1 MTMSGNISGMDSLD
15 MVLQA
20 GSLGVD
26 GVIDVNSLTTQADS
40 VLTLF
45 IDNDVKTR
53 SVVVANTIN
62 IGGTLNYTF
71 SESLY
76 GLKQGD
82 IISVLNAADR
92 LTLSNEHQTSYSLE
106 AILDY
111 YIFEYV
117 FDDNMSG
124 WKVISAKSKQKGTQS
139 SSIMMTSVINAV
151 GNKVTGR
158 LGAISTPVFGVKG
171 KSGGNTFEETG
182 IWGKALYTHA
192 HKSGTNGFKAD
203 AIGGVIGLDGKP
215 AQHLTAGL
223 ALSYS
228 RTDGDTKESNADID
242 TYAAFLYGKYE
253 QTEKL
258 SYSAV
263 VGYGLS
269 QFKMSDSLDFDAHF
283 ANIQGYVDYV
293 LGKGFVL
300 QGGARYVYAHQ
311 EKYNVGNTTY
321 KTNDTDTLTA
331 VLGGSY
337 NYAQSRWFAQARL
350 TAIYDLVSDKGDF
363 KAIASG
369 MSLYMDGERLHRFGA
384 EAGVTAGFRTNKW
397 SFELGY
403 DAQIRKDYNDQTLS
417 LKAGYQF

>member
-1 MTMSGNISGMDSLD
+1 M
-15 MVLQA
+15 
-20 GSLGVD
+20 
-26 GVIDVNSLTTQADS
+26 
-40 VLTLF
+40 
-45 IDNDVKTR
+45 
-53 SVVVANTIN
+53 
-62 IGGTLNYTF
+62 
-71 SESLY
+71 
-76 GLKQGD
+76 
-82 IISVLNAADR
+82 
-92 LTLSNEHQTSYSLE
+92 SYSLE
-106 AILDY
+106 SILDY
-111 YIFEYV
+111 YKFEYI
-117 FDDNMSG
+117 FDEQYNMSG
-124 WKVISAKSKQKGTQS
+124 WKVVSAESKQKGAQS
-139 SSIMMTSVINAV
+139 SSAMVTSVINAI

-158 LGAISTPVFGVKG
+158 LGAVTTPVSGIKG
-171 KSGGNTFEETG
+171 KSGGNTFKETG

-228 RTDGDTKESNADID
+228 RTAADAGESDTDID

-269 QFKMSDSLDFDAHF
+269 QFKMPASLDFDAHF

-311 EKYNVGNTTY
+311 EKYNIGNTTY

-350 TAIYDLVSDKGDF
+350 AAIYDLVSDKGDF